1 MFHVK
6 HPEPS
11 EDAIVSRETIAIF
24 HYGYVKKQQP
34 MPNQSGAQ
42 HTRGAI

>member
-24 HYGYVKKQQP
+24 HYGYVKIQ
-34 MPNQSGAQ
+34 
-42 HTRGAI
+42 